1 MGILKTLALLSGI
14 PVRPTTTRERAR
26 MYQRRSINQQKIA
39 NELMEEQNQILEAQ
53 IQQQLD
59 TQNRLLA
66 QQKSLEKTHASSK
79 AQSETLDAKELI
91 KETAHS
97 DENPDDLK
105 SALNRLEKL
114 AELKESGAL
123 TEDEFQTLKSQTL
136 ESYT

>member
-26 MYQRRSINQQKIA
+26 MYQRRSIDQQKIA
-39 NELMEEQNQILEAQ
+39 NELMEEQNAILEAQ

-59 TQNRLLA
+59 TQKRLLA
-66 QQKSLEKTHASSK
+66 QQKSLEKNHVNSQ
-79 AQSETLDAKELI
+79 AQPEALDAKDSI
-91 KETAHS
+91 KETAYS
-97 DENPDDLK
+97 EENPDDLK

-136 ESYT
+136 ENYT